1 MKRMNEVITLLEY
14 VLNEQIANGSCVV
27 RLYKGKGGNLEN
39 RSAFLRKSYR
49 QTTLDEFVDIDFGS
63 VAIAQPHYLHYTI
76 HPRELFNENILSLYH
91 KLKDDI
97 ADYLIRSR

>member
-14 VLNEQIANGSCVV
+14 VLNEQIADNACVV
-27 RLYKGKGGNLEN
+27 HLHKGKGGNLES

-63 VAIAQPHYLHYTI
+63 VTVAQPHHLHYTI
-76 HPRELFNENILSLYH
+76 HPRELFNANILSLYH

-97 ADYLIRSR
+97 ADYLTKNR